1 MKKRWFKI
9 LIFFLVVFILAFLV
23 WNGLKEEKIQIPFW
37 NQKEKDVIEE
47 LEKMVPEM
55 MSSSD
60 VDHGDAEIPE
70 AAEEINEAADSREG
84 GENISMTELAEPLTA
99 QPVYPSDIYSESGT
113 RAEFQCYVPD
123 AVSYLWEYY
132 DTSAAQ
138 WVPAEDMA
146 TSEKEDE
153 LYRRSSFYSIDVT
166 PESDGTMIRCSIIRD
181 GQDPLVKTATLY
193 LIEEI
198 TDIFIDDADY
208 PSGYLNIQDIPVTV
222 TYRDDRK
229 ETLQGLNGLLFVDRN
244 ESTEYTDGVSG
255 NRIETVTTVYTE
267 CRYIHLGS
275 EEKELLMRYRIND
288 PSIEKEALFCGKDTE
303 PPDISEIAVSDYEV
317 SAIDMTIPVTVMISA
332 TDNDTPAA
340 SLFYAFLPEGQEVT
354 EEDWRAVS
362 SFEVDITQNGVW
374 IAYCRDQ
381 SGNICTEEKKIIA
394 VDQKAPV
401 ISELYLAE
409 STWCQKNRI
418 IVTAADEL
426 EIWYRYC
433 CPETGEDSGWIA
445 ENTFE
450 VSHNGVWEIRVKDA
464 VENIS
469 EIQELTVSNIDTVAP
484 VIISITEGE

>member
-9 LIFFLVVFILAFLV
+9 LIFSLIVFILAFLA
-23 WNGLKEEKIQIPFW
+23 WNGLK
-37 NQKEKDVIEE
+37 KEKDVIEE
-47 LEKMVPEM
+47 LEKTVPEIL
-55 MSSSD
+55 SSSD
-60 VDHGDAEIPE
+60 VEDGEAEIPE
-70 AAEEINEAADSREG
+70 AAEEVNEAVDSEERE
-84 GENISMTELAEPLTA
+84 ENISMTELAEPLTA
-99 QPVYPSDIYSESGT
+99 QPVFPSDIYSESGMK
-113 RAEFQCYVPD
+113 AEFQCYVSD
-123 AVSYLWEYY
+123 AASYLWECY
-132 DTSAAQ
+132 DTSAAE

-146 TSEKEDE
+146 ISEKEDE

-166 PESDGTMIRCSIIRD
+166 PESDGTMIRCSILRD
-181 GQDPLVKTATLY
+181 GQEPLVKTATLY

-198 TDIFIDDADY
+198 ADIFIDDADY
-208 PSGYLNIQDIPVTV
+208 PSGYINTQDIPVTV
-222 TYRDDRK
+222 TYKDDRK
-229 ETLQGLNGLLFVDRN
+229 EALQGLNGLFFVDKN
-244 ESTEYTDGVSG
+244 ENTEYADSVSG

-267 CRYIHLGS
+267 CRHIHLGL

-288 PSIEKEALFCGKDTE
+288 SCIEKEALFCGKDTE
-303 PPDISEIAVSDYEV
+303 PPDISEIVVSDYEV
-317 SAIDMTIPVTVMISA
+317 SAIDMAIPVTIMISA
-332 TDNDTPAA
+332 TDNDTPAD
-340 SLFYAFLPEGQEVT
+340 SLSYAFLPEGQEVT

-381 SGNICTEEKKIIA
+381 SGNICTEEKKVIA

-433 CPETGEDSGWIA
+433 CPETGEDSGWIV

-469 EIQELTVSNIDTVAP
+469 EIQELTVTNIDTVAP
-484 VIISITEGE
+484 VIISITETEGE